1 MKKMISIMLFLLS
14 AFSFAEAE
22 KSSPYVVIERLYPF
36 DRGLIFY
43 TSYADTQVSSCD
55 SGKRFAVLL
64 THENYQ
70 VKASM
75 LMAAFMAGKKIS
87 FRYDANHR
95 RSCEVPISRFLV
107 NK

>member
-1 MKKMISIMLFLLS
+1 MKKMISIILCLLP
-14 AFSFAEAE
+14 AFSFAGTE
-22 KSSPYVVIERLYPF
+22 KSSPYVVIDRLYPF
-36 DRGLIFY
+36 GGGLIFY
-43 TSYADTQVSSCD
+43 TSYADTEVSSCD
-55 SGKRFAVLL
+55 GGKRFVVLS

-87 FRYDANHR
+87 FRYDANHK
-95 RSCEVPISRFLV
+95 RSCEAPASRFLV